1 MSEGTTELVKTTA
14 SARKHEGAAS
24 DSQVHSPG
32 EKVYELVEQNSEV
45 WSVMGQ
51 HETTPTA

>member
-1 MSEGTTELVKTTA
+1 MSEGTTELGKTTA
-14 SARKHEGAAS
+14 SARKHEGAAA